1 MKLTYK
7 GKYSGEEESL
17 PVKEH
22 PEGYEKFKEPESKKF
37 MLLANSLALMITV
50 LFLAIGAIF
59 IFDKMKEDFA
69 NGFPWLFFLA
79 CLLPMVTIVPHEI
92 MHALCFKDE
101 VYMYA
106 YPQAGAMFVLGLE
119 DMSKARFVF
128 MSLLP
133 NIVLGVIPFVLG
145 IIFPHAYWLVIFGA
159 LNIGSGAGDYLNVF
173 NALTQVPKGAKIY
186 ASGFHSYW
194 YMPA

>member
-17 PVKEH
+17 PVRVH
-22 PEGYEKFKEPESKKF
+22 PEGYEKFKEPESNKF

-59 IFDKMKEDFA
+59 IFDEVKEDFV
-69 NGFPWLFFLA
+69 NGFPWMFFLA

-92 MHALCFKDE
+92 MHAICFKDE

-133 NIVLGVIPFVLG
+133 NIILGVIPFVLG
-145 IIFPHAYWLVIFGA
+145 IIFPHAYWLTIFGA
-159 LNIGSGAGDYLNVF
+159 LNVGSGAGDYLNVF
-173 NALTQVPKGAKIY
+173 NALTQVPKSAKIY

-194 YMPA
+194 YIPA